1 MTEQEKMTVQM
12 DVSKIL
18 ASILVHLKEVSV
30 PTELFMS
37 LEAKDRQIEIDY
49 DDENKSFIFKLG
61 DEVGSTQNSN

>member
-1 MTEQEKMTVQM
+1 MTEDVTVQM

-37 LEAKDRQIEIDY
+37 LDHVDRQIEINY
-49 DDENKSFIFKLG
+49 DDDNKLFIFKLG
-61 DEVGSTQNSN
+61 GKVGSESNNN

>member
-1 MTEQEKMTVQM
+1 MTEEVTVQM

-37 LEAKDRQIEIDY
+37 LDHVDRQIEINY
-49 DDENKSFIFKLG
+49 DDDNKLFIFKLG
-61 DEVGSTQNSN
+61 GKVGSESNNN

>member
-1 MTEQEKMTVQM
+1 MSEEKTTVQM

-30 PTELFMS
+30 PTDVFMS
-37 LEAKDRQIEIDY
+37 VDTDKQIEITY

-61 DEVGSTQNSN
+61 DKVELTSDNN

>member
-1 MTEQEKMTVQM
+1 MTEEVTVQM

-37 LEAKDRQIEIDY
+37 LDHVDRQIEITY
-49 DDENKSFIFKLG
+49 DDNSKSFIFKLG
-61 DEVGSTQNSN
+61 DKVGSESNSN